1 MSSTEFFLI
10 KEELKEI
17 KFDILSESKVEDPD
31 SSQDVVSDGAQVN
44 VKKQDDH
51 DDTHHKEE
59 EEEEFKAIFSSRESE
74 KPCLAQSQVEEYDE
88 GFKTPTS
95 SDHKISVVKQCPAAP
110 RKTRSSTKR
119 KSSPAR
125 IRRSLQLDVSA
136 EIESMFPSRPRDD
149 KEHKIKKARRD
160 DEE

>member
-10 KEELKEI
+10 KEEPKET

-31 SSQDVVSDGAQVN
+31 SSQDIVSDGAQVDI
-44 VKKQDDH
+44 KKQDDH
-51 DDTHHKEE
+51 DSHHKEE
-59 EEEEFKAIFSSRESE
+59 DEEEFKAIFSSRESE
-74 KPCLAQSQVEEYDE
+74 KSCLAQSQVEEYDE

-95 SDHKISVVKQCPAAP
+95 SDHKISAVKQCPAAP
-110 RKTRSSTKR
+110 RKTRSSAKR
-119 KSSPAR
+119 KSSAAR

-149 KEHKIKKARRD
+149 NEHKIKKARRD